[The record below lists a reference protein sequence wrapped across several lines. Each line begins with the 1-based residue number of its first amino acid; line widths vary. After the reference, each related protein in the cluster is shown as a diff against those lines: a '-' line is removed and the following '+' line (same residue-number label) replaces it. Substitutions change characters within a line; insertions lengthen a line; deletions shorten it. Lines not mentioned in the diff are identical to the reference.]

1 MSIFPA
7 INMDKVT
14 AGLRWAP
21 EIRPME
27 AIEMK
32 IANPF
37 PRAIIIR
44 PTSVSGDEKYNAE
57 LIDPIA
63 MNTNIKVATNS
74 AKKS

>member
-1 MSIFPA
+1 
-7 INMDKVT
+7 
-14 AGLRWAP
+14 
-21 EIRPME
+21 
-27 AIEMK
+27 MK

-63 MNTNIKVATNS
+63 MKTNMKVASNS

>member
-1 MSIFPA
+1 MA
-7 INMDKVT
+7 KVT
-14 AGLRWAP
+14 AGLRCAP
-21 EIRPME
+21 EIRLME

-32 IANPF
+32 IARPF

-63 MNTNIKVATNS
+63 MKTNMKVAINS

>member
-1 MSIFPA
+1 MA
-7 INMDKVT
+7 KVT
-14 AGLRWAP
+14 AGLRCAP
-21 EIRPME
+21 EIRPMD
-27 AIEMK
+27 AIEIK
-32 IANPF
+32 IAKPF

-63 MNTNIKVATNS
+63 MKTNMKVASNS

>member
-1 MSIFPA
+1 MA
-7 INMDKVT
+7 KVT
-14 AGLRWAP
+14 AGLRCAP
-21 EIRPME
+21 EIRLME

-63 MNTNIKVATNS
+63 MKTNMKVASNS

>member
-1 MSIFPA
+1 MA
-7 INMDKVT
+7 KVT
-14 AGLRWAP
+14 AGLRCAP
-21 EIRPME
+21 EIRPMD
-27 AIEMK
+27 AIEIK
-32 IANPF
+32 IAKPF

-63 MNTNIKVATNS
+63 MKTNMKVAINS